1 MFINRS
7 GAMVLPFLSIY
18 LNQFMGLSLGQC
30 GIVMACYGLGSVC
43 GAFLGGV
50 LTDEIGFYKV
60 MLWSLLGTSICF
72 FVVMNLSGYLP
83 LCLGFF
89 TISFIADLF
98 RPANLT
104 AIEAFS
110 KPENLTRSIGL
121 IRLAINLGYAFGPFL
136 GGYIAS
142 LLGYSFLFVFN
153 GLSVLIAGFFFFYF
167 FRNKKKHVE
176 QSDEEELEIKKQPWQ
191 DMPYLSFLFFWGCV
205 IIVFFL
211 LIYLI
216 PLYYKTELGFDESV
230 VGLLMGLNGLII
242 FLIEMPLIYVLEKY
256 LKSID
261 LVVIGSILIGLGMI
275 SFLVFSNAW
284 VASLVFILF
293 ITLGEI
299 LSFPFSNT
307 YAMSFANERN
317 RGKYMGFYT
326 MTFSI
331 AHVIA
336 PLFWLKYAESSGYNM
351 IWVLSLVICLLASG
365 MMYYIYWRGQK
376 MRIAQ
381 VL

>member
-1 MFINRS
+1 
-7 GAMVLPFLSIY
+7 
-18 LNQFMGLSLGQC
+18 
-30 GIVMACYGLGSVC
+30 
-43 GAFLGGV
+43 
-50 LTDEIGFYKV
+50 
-60 MLWSLLGTSICF
+60 
-72 FVVMNLSGYLP
+72 
-83 LCLGFF
+83 
-89 TISFIADLF
+89 
-98 RPANLT
+98 
-104 AIEAFS
+104 
-110 KPENLTRSIGL
+110 
-121 IRLAINLGYAFGPFL
+121 
-136 GGYIAS
+136 
-142 LLGYSFLFVFN
+142 
-153 GLSVLIAGFFFFYF
+153 
-167 FRNKKKHVE
+167 
-176 QSDEEELEIKKQPWQ
+176 
-191 DMPYLSFLFFWGCV
+191 
-205 IIVFFL
+205 
-211 LIYLI
+211 
-216 PLYYKTELGFDESV
+216 
-230 VGLLMGLNGLII
+230 
-242 FLIEMPLIYVLEKY
+242 
-256 LKSID
+256 
-261 LVVIGSILIGLGMI
+261 MI